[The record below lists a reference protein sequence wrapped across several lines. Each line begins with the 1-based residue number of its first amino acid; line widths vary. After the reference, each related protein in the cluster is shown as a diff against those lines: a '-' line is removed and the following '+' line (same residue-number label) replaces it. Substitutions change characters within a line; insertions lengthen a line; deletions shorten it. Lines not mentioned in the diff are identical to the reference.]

1 VTDDEA
7 LGTLIVAVDVVC
19 PYCQAVIGK
28 AREGWL
34 IGVEHGTG
42 GRHSFI
48 TGDPE
53 KVRAV
58 MKPGPITVDI
68 GAAR

>member
-1 VTDDEA
+1 MTDDEA
-7 LGTLIVAVDVVC
+7 LGELIVAVDVVC
-19 PYCQAVIGK
+19 PYCNATIGK
-28 AREGWL
+28 ARQGWL
-34 IGVEHGTG
+34 VGVEHGTG

-48 TGDPE
+48 VADPE

-68 GAAR
+68 GGAR